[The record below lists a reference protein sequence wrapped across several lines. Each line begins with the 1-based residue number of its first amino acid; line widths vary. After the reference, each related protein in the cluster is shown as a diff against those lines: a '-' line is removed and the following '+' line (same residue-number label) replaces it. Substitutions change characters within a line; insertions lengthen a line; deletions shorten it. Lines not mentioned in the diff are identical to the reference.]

1 MNKFMLIAINEARKG
16 IENGDGGPFGAVIV
30 KNDEVIGV
38 GHNRVLKNKDATCH
52 GEMEAIRN
60 ASKNL
65 NTFDLSSCV
74 LYTTG
79 EPCSMCLAA
88 CLWANIEKIYFG
100 CSILDNER
108 IGFRDNKFDNLMG
121 GRQKLKDYLQEL
133 DREECLK
140 LFEDYLKMKNNKIY

>member
-65 NTFDLSSCV
+65 NTFDLSGCV

-79 EPCSMCLAA
+79 EPCPMCLAA

-121 GRQKLKDYLQEL
+121 GRLKLKDYLQEL

>member
-65 NTFDLSSCV
+65 NTFDLSGCV

-79 EPCSMCLAA
+79 EPCPMCLAA

-108 IGFRDNKFDNLMG
+108 IGFRDNKIDNLMG
-121 GRQKLKDYLQEL
+121 GRQKLKEYLEEL

>member
-65 NTFDLSSCV
+65 NTFDLSGCV

-79 EPCSMCLAA
+79 EPCPMCLAA

-121 GRQKLKDYLQEL
+121 GRQKLKEYLEEL

>member
-79 EPCSMCLAA
+79 EPCPMCLAA

-121 GRQKLKDYLQEL
+121 GRQKLKEYLEEL

>member
-79 EPCSMCLAA
+79 EPCPMCLAA

-121 GRQKLKDYLQEL
+121 GRLKLKDYLQEL

>member
-52 GEMEAIRN
+52 GEIEAIRD

-65 NTFDLSSCV
+65 NTFDLSGCV

-79 EPCSMCLAA
+79 EPCPMCLAA

>member
-65 NTFDLSSCV
+65 NTFDLSGCI

-79 EPCSMCLAA
+79 EPCPMCLAA

-121 GRQKLKDYLQEL
+121 GRQKLKEYLEEL

>member
-65 NTFDLSSCV
+65 NTFDLSGCV

-79 EPCSMCLAA
+79 EPCPMCLAA